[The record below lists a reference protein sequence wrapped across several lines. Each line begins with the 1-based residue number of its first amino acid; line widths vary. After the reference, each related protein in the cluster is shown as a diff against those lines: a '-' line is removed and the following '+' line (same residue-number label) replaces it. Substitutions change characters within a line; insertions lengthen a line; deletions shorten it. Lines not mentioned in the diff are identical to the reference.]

1 MNQQFGIKKTVYKVF
16 DFFILLFKKDK
27 TVEAFEKDNN
37 ITMRNTITKA
47 RLVLVVEDKILLM
60 VQTDDNGGK
69 YTLPGGT
76 IKKKEFAKK
85 ALIRECKEEL
95 GIKLKSKNL
104 QVIHILHKKKLEEDR
119 VSIYFLAEE
128 WKKTIECKEM
138 EKFCKVEWFS
148 IFDLPKNLSS
158 TVKHV
163 LKQMKKGRLY
173 SEISTRKKEK
183 VRLSQM
189 NQFISLGQRDS
200 EIDNNPTI
208 VNQLIIGL
216 KSIVQVS

>member
-1 MNQQFGIKKTVYKVF
+1 VSQLFGIKKAIYKVF
-16 DFFILLFKKDK
+16 DFFILFLKKYK
-27 TVEAFEKDNN
+27 TVEDFEKDNN
-37 ITMRNTITKA
+37 MIMRNTITKT

-60 VQTDDNGGK
+60 AQTDDNGGK

-76 IKKKEFAKK
+76 IKKKEFAQK

-95 GIKLKSKNL
+95 GIKLKKKNL

-138 EKFCKVEWFS
+138 DKFCKVEWFS
-148 IFDLPKNLSS
+148 IFDLPKNLSP

-163 LKQMKKGRLY
+163 LKQIKKGKLY
-173 SEISTRKKEK
+173 SEISTVKKQKAKRKK
-183 VRLSQM
+183 L
-189 NQFISLGQRDS
+189 NQLVSLGNRDS
-200 EIDNNPTI
+200 EIDNSTVVELP
-208 VNQLIIGL
+208 LIIM
-216 KSIVQVS
+216 KSTVQVS

>member
-1 MNQQFGIKKTVYKVF
+1 
-16 DFFILLFKKDK
+16 
-27 TVEAFEKDNN
+27 
-37 ITMRNTITKA
+37 MRNTITKT
-47 RLVLVVEDKILLM
+47 RLLLVVEDQILLM

-95 GIKLKSKNL
+95 GIKIKSKNL

-128 WKKTIECKEM
+128 WKKTIECKEPD
-138 EKFCKVEWFS
+138 KFSKVEWFS
-148 IFDLPKNLSS
+148 LFDLPTQLSP

-163 LKQMKKGRLY
+163 LKQIKKGKLY
-173 SEISTRKKEK
+173 SEISTVKKEK
-183 VRLSQM
+183 KRRKKIQT
-189 NQFISLGQRDS
+189 FISLKQQNL
-200 EIDNNPTI
+200 EKKKNAI
-208 VNQLIIGL
+208 VINQEKIGL
-216 KSIVQVS
+216 TSTIQMS